1 MNKRTLELKKEQI
14 PIFEEVKETN
24 RITYTAKR
32 KLIRRSSHRDRQI
45 KKQWEHEDAIRS
57 NKRQKQGLA

>member
-24 RITYTAKR
+24 RKFAIQKR
-32 KLIRRSSHRDRQI
+32 KHNHRSDNVNRQM
-45 KKQWEHEDAIRS
+45 KKRWELEDAIRA
-57 NKRQKQGLA
+57 NKRHKQGLV